1 MAMASVTSALAAAHS
16 PSREHH
22 SKTQRWRR
30 RTVASRVVSVG
41 AQGSEG
47 DEPCDSSASG
57 KAASLSR
64 RGALSGL
71 AATVGAST
79 GAAAF
84 AEPLNADNPRA
95 YFQRFPTLFAP
106 FYGDDTRATI
116 LKEIFVPST
125 SVLDDAGEATVV
137 AAPGAPGAVW
147 ALEQNLAIGPLETPL
162 RCVVIKLA
170 SGALWVHAPL
180 APTPEFFALVV
191 GPHSYSSPRHRL
203 PCNSIHEGSKRAI

>member
-1 MAMASVTSALAAAHS
+1 MLVTQLSAARRARAPMAMASMTRALAAAPS

-22 SKTQRWRR
+22 PRTRR
-30 RTVASRVVSVG
+30 ERRQTVASRVVSVG
-41 AQGSEG
+41 AQAG
-47 DEPCDSSASG
+47 DEPSDTSAIG

-84 AEPLNADNPRA
+84 AEPPTADNPRA

-106 FYGDDTRATI
+106 FYGDDTRETI
-116 LKEIFVPST
+116 LKEIFVPT
-125 SVLDDAGEATVV
+125 TTVLDDAGEATVV
-137 AAPGAPGAVW
+137 AAPGAAGAVW

-170 SGALWVHAPL
+170 SGALWAGAYTRPL
-180 APTPEFFALVV
+180 L
-191 GPHSYSSPRHRL
+191 SST
-203 PCNSIHEGSKRAI
+203 